1 VLDAYSCCRDLQL
14 LLRFKLLDGEAVGG
28 MVLLR
33 GSNRPVASRYGLAM
47 EERGG
52 GRWVNRNNAM
62 KVFRRSR
69 ARELSMAASLLST
82 N

>member
-1 VLDAYSCCRDLQL
+1 
-14 LLRFKLLDGEAVGG
+14 

-52 GRWVNRNNAM
+52 GRWVNRSIAM
-62 KVFRRSR
+62 KVFREE
-69 ARELSMAASLLST
+69 AVRELGMATSLLST